1 MGERPHIP
9 SGGTAISNSNG
20 RVRFGTFEV
29 DLHSRELRKSGL
41 KIKLHGQPFDLLAML
56 LERPGEVLTREQ
68 LQRKLWPSETFV
80 DFERGLNKA
89 INRLREALSDD
100 ASNPRYIET
109 LPRQGYRF
117 IAAIAPDANES
128 EQKHPPLKRWV
139 TWLSTAALFATAAV
153 LFFADAGGLRGKL
166 FPRSAAKP
174 EIRSLAVLPLTSLS
188 SEQEQDY
195 FTEGMT
201 EALITELGKIS
212 ALRVISHQSVMQY
225 KGTKKSLTQIA
236 RELHVD
242 AIVEGSIIRAG
253 DQVRIS
259 VQLIDGRTDRH
270 LWADNYQREMRGILS
285 LQNDVAKAI
294 AAEVKVKLTPEEEK
308 LLASGRPV
316 SPEAHEAY
324 LKGRYYVNRWPEPES
339 AHCIESFQAAIKI
352 EPTFADAQAGLAS
365 CLTVMPWTYPPKE
378 VLPKAKAA
386 AQEAL
391 RLDANQD
398 EAYAALG
405 AVNMFYEWNWPSAEQ
420 NVRKA
425 VELNP
430 NRPYSRATYSIYF
443 AYIGHSDEAIRE
455 AKESVVRDPASILMN
470 RNLAA
475 VYQLSHKYP
484 EYEAQARVTLELAP
498 TDNIAKWDLA
508 WAYALQG
515 KKTEALANLD
525 KRIFPMDKA
534 IVLATLGEREQALP
548 LLEEAEERYPH
559 GCAFCLA
566 MGYALSG
573 KSDKAMRL
581 LEQAYEE
588 RDAMMVQLKTNPAL
602 DSLHPDPRF
611 QALLRRMNFPP

>member
-1 MGERPHIP
+1 M
-9 SGGTAISNSNG
+9 
-20 RVRFGTFEV
+20 
-29 DLHSRELRKSGL
+29 DLRAGELRKAGL
-41 KIKLHGQPFDLLAML
+41 KIKLHGQPFDLLTML
-56 LERPGEVLTREQ
+56 LERPGEVVTREE
-68 LQRKLWPSETFV
+68 LQQKLWPSETFV
-80 DFERGLNKA
+80 DFEHGLNKA
-89 INRLREALSDD
+89 INKLRESLSDD
-100 ASNPRYIET
+100 ANNPRYIET
-109 LPRQGYRF
+109 LPRHGYRF
-117 IAAIAPDANES
+117 IAPMVPDATQS
-128 EQKHPPLKRWV
+128 EQKHPLRRLV
-139 TWLSTAALFATAAV
+139 IWLSAAALFAITAVVFLAY
-153 LFFADAGGLRGKL
+153 AGRLRGSL
-166 FPRSAAKP
+166 LSRFAAQRQ
-174 EIRSLAVLPLTSLS
+174 IHSLAVLPLASLS
-188 SEQEQDY
+188 SDQEQDY

-212 ALRVISHQSVMQY
+212 ALRVISHQSVRQY
-225 KGTKKSLTQIA
+225 KSTKKSVPEIA
-236 RELHVD
+236 RELNVD

-259 VQLIDGRTDRH
+259 VQLIEGRTDRH

-285 LQNDVAKAI
+285 LQNDVAKSI

-308 LLASGRPV
+308 LLASARPV

-339 AHCIESFQAAIKI
+339 THCIESFQAAIKI

-391 RLDANQD
+391 RLDANQA

-405 AVNMFYEWNWPSAEQ
+405 AVYMFYEWNWPSAEQ

-430 NRPYSRATYSIYF
+430 NRPYSHATYSDYF
-443 AYIGHSDEAIRE
+443 AFLGHSDEAIRE
-455 AKESVVRDPASILMN
+455 AKESVMRDPASILMN
-470 RNLAA
+470 RNLAF

-525 KRIFPMDKA
+525 KSIFSVDKA
-534 IVLATLGEREQALP
+534 IVLATLREREQALP

-611 QALLRRMNFPP
+611 QDLMRRMNFPH

>member
-1 MGERPHIP
+1 MGERPPIP
-9 SGGTAISNSNG
+9 PGSTAVSNSNG
-20 RVRFGTFEV
+20 RVCFGTFEV
-29 DLHSRELRKSGL
+29 DLHSRELRKNGL
-41 KIKLHGQPFDLLAML
+41 KIKLYGQPFDLLTML
-56 LERPGEVLTREQ
+56 LEQPGEVLTREQ

-89 INRLREALSDD
+89 INRLREALSDN

-109 LPRQGYRF
+109 LPRHGYRF
-117 IAAIAPDANES
+117 IAAMVPVAAQLERKES
-128 EQKHPPLKRWV
+128 SLGRRV
-139 TWLSTAALFATAAV
+139 IWLSAAA
-153 LFFADAGGLRGKL
+153 FFAIIAVVFLAYAGGLRSRL
-166 FPRSAAKP
+166 LSRFAVHRQ
-174 EIRSLAVLPLTSLS
+174 IHSLAVLPLASLS
-188 SEQEQDY
+188 SDQEQDY

-212 ALRVISHQSVMQY
+212 ALRVISHQSVRQY
-225 KGTKKSLTQIA
+225 KSTKKSVPEIA
-236 RELHVD
+236 RDLNVD
-242 AIVEGSIIRAG
+242 AVVEGSIIRAG

-270 LWADNYQREMRGILS
+270 LWADNYQREMREILS

-308 LLASGRPV
+308 LLASARPV
-316 SPEAHEAY
+316 SPEAQEAY
-324 LKGRYYVNRWPEPES
+324 LKGRYYVNRWPEEEAS
-339 AHCIESFQAAIKI
+339 HCIEAFQHAVEK
-352 EPTFADAQAGLAS
+352 EPDFPDAYAGLAT
-365 CLTVMPWTYPPKE
+365 CYTIMPWTYPPKD
-378 VLPKAKAA
+378 VFPKAKAA
-386 AQEAL
+386 ANEAL
-391 RLDANQD
+391 RLDPDQA

-405 AVNMFYEWNWPSAEQ
+405 AVNMFFEWNWSSAEQ
-420 NVRKA
+420 NLRKA

-443 AYIGHSDEAIRE
+443 AFLGRSEEAIRE
-455 AKESVVRDPASILMN
+455 AKKAVEQDPVSILMN
-470 RNLAA
+470 RNLAF

-498 TDNIAKWDLA
+498 TDNISKWDLA

-525 KRIFPMDKA
+525 KEIFPADKA
-534 IVLATLGEREQALP
+534 IVLATLGVREEALP
-548 LLEEAEERYPH
+548 LLDETEKRYPH
-559 GCAFCLA
+559 GCPFCLA

-581 LEQAYEE
+581 LQQAYEE

-602 DSLHPDPRF
+602 DSLHSDPRF
-611 QALLRRMNFPP
+611 QDLMRGVNFAP